1 MSTADLFPAAEF
13 TGVTVAERAKWL
25 AMRRTMVTASKT
37 AALFGE
43 HPFASALDLY
53 VEMVTERPAEEIVNI
68 NSPMFWGSALES
80 AILESAARYYGWKH
94 APGGELL
101 RSRKHPHLGATLD
114 GAVDV
119 GGRGGWHIY
128 EGKTTSAWRAKDWNE
143 DTSLCPTHVILQA
156 QHQML
161 VTGAERAI
169 IFCLI
174 GGQRPVRINI
184 EANAEFHAAI
194 VEESE
199 RFMEMVR
206 TLTPPRPP
214 LDGKP
219 GATRALERLYPRENG
234 TTVALPA
241 EALEWTRAYQD
252 ASTQRAELKRRQ
264 QHFKQLIM
272 HAMGSAS
279 YGVLP
284 EPVGGKSIWRWATE
298 AREAY
303 EVEARE
309 ARKLMPLKGHPGG
322 LVKAAALPPANT
334 NTLVDLLAESVE
346 RETLPKIRYGQGRRR
361 SKR

>member
-1 MSTADLFPAAEF
+1 MSTAELFPAAEF
-13 TGVTVAERAKWL
+13 TGVTVDDRAKWL

-43 HPFASALDLY
+43 HPFATALDLY
-53 VEMVTERPAEEIVNI
+53 AEMVTERPAEELVNI
-68 NSPMFWGSALES
+68 DSPMFWGSALEQ
-80 AILESAARYYGWKH
+80 AILESAARYYGWEYVK
-94 APGGELL
+94 GGQLL
-101 RSRKHPHLGATLD
+101 RSRKYPHLGATLD

-119 GGRGGWHIY
+119 RASAGWHVY

-143 DTSLCPTHVILQA
+143 ETSLCPTHVILQA
-156 QHQML
+156 QHQLL
-161 VTGAERAI
+161 VTGGERAI
-169 IFCLI
+169 VFCLI

-206 TLTPPRPP
+206 KLEPPRPS
-214 LDGKP
+214 G
-219 GATRALERLYPRENG
+219 RAGDTKALQRLYPRENG
-234 TTVALPA
+234 ATVALPA
-241 EALEWTRAYQD
+241 EALEWTRQYQE
-252 ASTQRAELKRRQ
+252 AGAKRAELERRQ
-264 QHFKQLIM
+264 KHFKQLIM

-284 EPVGGKSIWRWATE
+284 EPVGGKSVWRWATE
-298 AREAY
+298 AREGY

-309 ARKLMPLKGHPGG
+309 SRKLLPLKGHPAGV
-322 LVKAAALPPANT
+322 VKASALPPANT

-346 RETLPKIRYGQGRRR
+346 REALPKIRYGQGRRR